1 MSTKEQ
7 RLLAAKKLKR
17 RDLVVRAGS
26 SSRVRVVDA
35 ASGARITVAAPTPE
49 ALESASSLVGEIADR
64 NRSIAALGAA
74 MAANPSPAS
83 PELARSLQAQEN
95 WWRKIEAEHP
105 WFTSTQ
111 AAQQLGRSANR
122 NYASQLRKDGRLLG
136 YRRANSYRY
145 PAFQFDPRTGGV
157 RPVIEHLLRISHS
170 YDVPDNDV
178 MLWLCSRS
186 AFFDEQDRPVD
197 HLDDPQLLLA
207 AARDEFGA
215 IW

>member
-1 MSTKEQ
+1 MSTKDQ
-7 RLLAAKKLKR
+7 RRLAAKKLKR
-17 RDLVVRAGS
+17 QDLVIRAGGS
-26 SSRVRVVDA
+26 YRVRVVDVF
-35 ASGARITVAAPTPE
+35 SGTRITVAAPTPE
-49 ALESASSLVGEIADR
+49 ALESANSLVGEITDR
-64 NRSIAALGAA
+64 QRSITALGAA

-83 PELARSLQAQEN
+83 PQLARSLQAQEN

-122 NYASQLRKDGRLLG
+122 NYASQLRKDGKLLG

-145 PAFQFDPRTGGV
+145 PAFQFDPRTGDV
-157 RPVIEHLLRISHS
+157 RPVIGQLLAFTRSC
-170 YDVPDNDV
+170 DVPDEDL
-178 MLWLCSRS
+178 MLWLCSRT
-186 AFFDEQDRPVD
+186 AYFPEQDRPVD
-197 HLDDPQLLLA
+197 HIEDPELLLA